1 MMQRT
6 TGWSGLALL
15 GLALVSG
22 CGSQSA
28 QPTTA
33 DRPAATQ
40 AGEKYLLTSEP
51 ADAKSILQV
60 REESQ
65 DGDAVVLVGRIGG
78 DVNPWVEGRAAFSL
92 VDLSAKACSDIPG
105 DNCPTPWDYCCETDK
120 LVKGRTLI
128 KVVDDAG
135 KPLATDA
142 RQLLGVKELD
152 TLVVRGKAQK
162 DAAGNLTILASQI
175 FVRPPKAGLKA
186 DGADHDHHGGE
197 AHDHDH
203 DHDAGGEKLPP
214 PAKPAVESS
223 DPTPSSPAV
232 PPAGL

>member
-28 QPTTA
+28 KPTTA
-33 DRPAATQ
+33 DRPAATL

-105 DNCPTPWDYCCETDK
+105 DNCPTPWDYCCETNK
-120 LVKGRTLI
+120 LVKGRVLI

-142 RQLLGVKELD
+142 RPLLGVKELD

-186 DGADHDHHGGE
+186 DGADHDHAHHGEE
-197 AHDHDH
+197 AHGH

-214 PAKPAVESS
+214 PAKPAAESS
-223 DPTPSSPAV
+223 DSTPSSPVV